1 MWTYFAEFQPAA
13 RRGGAL
19 SVLATFWMV
28 GNVVVAGLAWAIIP
42 HQVRHTAL
50 QEGLST
56 ALAASVMQLSWAS
69 WRLFTLACA
78 VPSLLVTVT
87 FVFMPESPKFLVCQ
101 VWCPLCIHTRY
112 HSYTLWQGRHEEA
125 LELLRTIYSSN
136 TRDSSAHYKVAS
148 LGREDCC
155 TSPRQSQG
163 LGEIVQKVGHLHKYT
178 SLILVCIIIKPCA
191 DIRISAGAVDGLAVA
206 GDPGHAHHQLL
217 HPVRLLR
224 PLVLVP

>member
-50 QEGLST
+50 QDGLST

-101 VWCPLCIHTRY
+101 VWCPLCTHTRY
-112 HSYTLWQGRHEEA
+112 HS
-125 LELLRTIYSSN
+125 
-136 TRDSSAHYKVAS
+136 
-148 LGREDCC
+148 C
-155 TSPRQSQG
+155 T
-163 LGEIVQKVGHLHKYT
+163 V
-178 SLILVCIIIKPCA
+178 
-191 DIRISAGAVDGLAVA
+191 AGAARGGA
-206 GDPGHAHHQLL
+206 GAAADDLQQQHAGQQRALQGGQPRAGGLL
-217 HPVRLLR
+217 HQPAAEPGPRGSCAESEA
-224 PLVLVP
+224 PP